1 MPTKQPKFLQC
12 SILWVDEAN
21 HQQVASSLLT
31 ELLRMTGV
39 EIIWA
44 EMLHPEPGFA
54 MANDGTLTKKMS
66 VELGRGNS
74 SPFTL
79 PTSAEASAGA
89 ALFVLHSSFFTLR
102 SSLYFS
108 FLSKNSAPNTRS
120 ATPMMRT
127 NGFPSLS
134 TINWTCLG
142 VYKLPNRSPMPHL
155 LT

>member
-102 SSLYFS
+102 SSLFVLHSS
-108 FLSKNSAPNTRS
+108 FFTLRS
-120 ATPMMRT
+120 SLFVLHST
-127 NGFPSLS
+127 FPSYPKIPPRIPEALH
-134 TINWTCLG
+134 
-142 VYKLPNRSPMPHL
+142 R
-155 LT
+155 